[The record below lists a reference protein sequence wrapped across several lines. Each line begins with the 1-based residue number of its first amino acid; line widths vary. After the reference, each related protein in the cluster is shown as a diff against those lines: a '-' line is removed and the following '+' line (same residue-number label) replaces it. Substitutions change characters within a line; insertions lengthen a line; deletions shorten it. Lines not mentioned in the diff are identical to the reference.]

1 MNKTSVVSCL
11 LLLISGQSYGQEEL
25 ASNAWTP
32 FSSSKIERAAN
43 DKQHHRIYAK
53 KEFTAEL
60 AIEQLAV
67 LSGRANQLM
76 VSVPLPTG
84 KMVTY
89 QLKANT
95 ALAQGLTAKYP
106 ELKTY
111 DGYQVDDPTNVGKFE
126 LTPAGLRGMFYDQ
139 GRLIYLD
146 PKYLNNDRIYTS
158 YYKSDA
164 VSQADQR
171 ITLKAPINNSPALS
185 SKTQETANTEKL
197 ARTPV
202 ALREYRL
209 AITTTGEYTQFHGSV
224 SNVMTELA
232 TLVNRMNMIY
242 EQELAVRMSLVANNE
257 QLIFTDAATDPFQ
270 NELDNDS
277 SEATQVISERI
288 GAASYD
294 VGHVLTTDGGGL
306 AFLGAVCRD
315 SIKGGGASGSSRPV
329 GDSFHVDLVAHELG
343 HQFGANHTFNGL
355 TGACNGNRSAS
366 SSYEVGSG
374 STIMAYAGI
383 CGSQNLQRN
392 ADPVFHGHSMDEIN
406 SHLGRFTSC
415 GSSTEQSNRTPVAEA
430 GNNFTIPANTPFTL
444 TGSGSDQDN
453 DTLTYDWQQFDLGPG
468 SNGTAEQIDDGQR
481 PLFRAFA
488 PKDTASRTF
497 PQISDVLSGSLTLGE
512 TYATTNRDL
521 NFRLIVRDNKGG
533 VASDNTVVTVVDTG
547 EAFSVAEPSAGSSW
561 TVPQQTIRWNV
572 AQTDQTPIS
581 CPNVAID
588 LSLDGGANYTIS
600 LAQST
605 PNDGSFDV
613 ELPAATSTDAR
624 LRISCINNVFFAVNS
639 GNFSVNSQGL
649 AFAITGLITPLSV
662 NEDESLSL
670 SVANFIVQGRVANSI
685 TVAAGDNYTV
695 SNNQVTPSANFNG
708 QLQVN
713 VTANA
718 GAEQTPTFV
727 AQVTVNPVND
737 APVANNDTLTINQDA
752 GQQTIDV
759 VGNDTDIDAN
769 DTLTLSTINY
779 SGTGQA
785 SIVNNQISYTPA
797 SGFNGTE
804 TINYTISD
812 SANSN
817 ASATLTITV
826 NAPAPAPAPTPNP
839 TPAPAASSDSGGG
852 AAFWLALL
860 VMFGLR
866 YSKRKY

>member
-1 MNKTSVVSCL
+1 MNKTSVLSCL

-25 ASNAWTP
+25 TSNAWTP
-32 FSSSKIERAAN
+32 FSSSKIEQVAN
-43 DKQHHRIYAK
+43 DKQHYRIYAK
-53 KEFTAEL
+53 REFTAEL
-60 AIEQLAV
+60 ALEKLTAFADSAKQLTI
-67 LSGRANQLM
+67 
-76 VSVPLPTG
+76 SVPLPTG

-89 QLKANT
+89 QLQANS
-95 ALAQGLTAKYP
+95 ALAQGLAEKYP
-106 ELKTY
+106 AIKTY
-111 DGYQVDDPTNVGKFE
+111 DAYRVDDPTNVAKFE

-164 VSQADQR
+164 VSQVDQS
-171 ITLKAPINNSPALS
+171 ITFNSPITNALS
-185 SKTQETANTEKL
+185 QSNKTGDTL
-197 ARTPV
+197 ARERLARIPV

-224 SNVMTELA
+224 SNVMAELA

-242 EQELAVRMSLVANNE
+242 EQDLAVRMSLVANND

-270 NELDNDS
+270 NSLNNDS
-277 SEATQVISERI
+277 SESTRVISDRI

-306 AFLGAVCRD
+306 AFLGAVCRN
-315 SIKGGGASGSSRPV
+315 SIKGGGASGSARPV

-355 TGACNGNRSAS
+355 TGACNGNRSAT
-366 SSYEVGSG
+366 SSYEVASG

-392 ADPVFHGHSMDEIN
+392 ADPFFHGHSMDEIN
-406 SHLGRFTSC
+406 SHLALFASC
-415 GSSTEQSNRTPVAEA
+415 GTSTEQSNRTPVAEA

-444 TGSGSDQDN
+444 TGTGSDEDN
-453 DTLTYDWQQFDLGPG
+453 DALTYDWQQFDLGPA
-468 SNGTAEQIDDGQR
+468 SNGTAEQVDDGQR
-481 PLFRAFA
+481 PLFRAFS
-488 PKDTASRTF
+488 PKDSASRTF

-547 EAFSVAEPSAGSSW
+547 EAFSVTEPSAGSSW
-561 TVPQQTIRWNV
+561 TVPQQTVSWNV
-572 AQTDQTPIS
+572 AQTDQAPIS
-581 CPNVAID
+581 CSNVAID
-588 LSLDGGANYTIS
+588 LSLDGGANYAIN

-613 ELPAATSTDAR
+613 ELPAATSTNAR
-624 LRISCINNVFFAVNS
+624 LRVSCLNNVFFAVNS
-639 GNFSVNSQGL
+639 GGFTVNSQGL
-649 AFAITGLITPLSV
+649 AFEITGLAAPLSV
-662 NEDESLSL
+662 DEDESLSL
-670 SVANFIVQGRVANSI
+670 AVANFNVQGRVATSI
-685 TVAAGDNYTV
+685 SLASGDNYMV
-695 SNNQVTPSANFNG
+695 NNNQITPSANFNG
-708 QLQVN
+708 QLQIN
-713 VTANA
+713 VTANS

-769 DTLTLSTINY
+769 DTLSLSTINY
-779 SGTGQA
+779 TGTGQA

-797 SGFNGTE
+797 PGFNGTE

-826 NAPAPAPAPTPNP
+826 NAPAPAPAPTPTPNP
-839 TPAPAASSDSGGG
+839 PPTANTDSGGG
-852 AAFWLALL
+852 AVFWLALL
-860 VMFGLR
+860 VMFGLK